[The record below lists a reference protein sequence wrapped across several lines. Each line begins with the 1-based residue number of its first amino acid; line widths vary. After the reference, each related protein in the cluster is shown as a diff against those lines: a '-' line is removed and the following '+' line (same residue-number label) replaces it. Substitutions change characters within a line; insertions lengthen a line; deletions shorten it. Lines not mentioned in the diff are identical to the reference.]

1 MKRIDQIR
9 RRAIQL
15 ARTGKFD
22 DYLKIESA
30 LVGEGYD
37 DAHRALKFSVVRAHL
52 NALCDEHRAGR
63 ETTRQARAQT
73 KRRLLPPLRPESE

>member
-1 MKRIDQIR
+1 MKQIDQIR

-52 NALCDEHRAGR
+52 NALCDEHRAGGSGDD
-63 ETTRQARAQT
+63 ETGTGAN
-73 KRRLLPPLRPESE
+73 